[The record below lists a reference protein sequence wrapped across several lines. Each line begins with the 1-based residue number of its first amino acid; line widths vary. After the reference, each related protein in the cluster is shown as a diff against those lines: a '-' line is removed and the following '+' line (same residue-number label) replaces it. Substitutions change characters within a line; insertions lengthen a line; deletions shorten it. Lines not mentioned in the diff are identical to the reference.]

1 MSIRLDRI
9 VTRGGD
15 GGQTSLGNGARV
27 PKSSA
32 RIEALGTL
40 DEVNAITGLVRAH
53 APQES
58 AVVGQLAAV
67 QNMLFDMGADL
78 CQPEEGPKA
87 ARAKRMQESAVL
99 KLEEWVEQ
107 LRAVQKPLTSFVLPG
122 GSVPAAW
129 AHLARTQARAAER
142 RMVALAEKETINP
155 VLLQIMNRL
164 SDYFFVLARHFNAD
178 GQTDLVWIPEK

>member
-1 MSIRLDRI
+1 
-9 VTRGGD
+9 
-15 GGQTSLGNGARV
+15 
-27 PKSSA
+27 
-32 RIEALGTL
+32 
-40 DEVNAITGLVRAH
+40 
-53 APQES
+53 
-58 AVVGQLAAV
+58 
-67 QNMLFDMGADL
+67 
-78 CQPEEGPKA
+78 
-87 ARAKRMQESAVL
+87 MQESAVL

-107 LRAVQKPLTSFVLPG
+107 LRAAQKPLTSFVLPG

>member
-53 APQES
+53 APQDS

-87 ARAKRMQESAVL
+87 DRAKRMQESAVL

-107 LRAVQKPLTSFVLPG
+107 LRAAQKPLTSFVLPG

-178 GQTDLVWIPEK
+178 GQTDLIWIPGK